1 MSHNGTP
8 STASPDSTSH
18 SQERNVVGQIGPSYQ
33 ANIYR
38 PPIYTQYY
46 NQGIPYTYN
55 VPTIPRPSSPS
66 PTRAASSVP
75 VAQPHS
81 EPVPSIPPPPSEE
94 AKPSVPAKRGPGRPR
109 KQPAGGVMSGQGVT
123 ARRPTRKG
131 RTPGSQNWIAQDLIA
146 LTHFVE
152 ADVPLGMNVWKR
164 IEGQYNK
171 EYAIPNDRQE
181 RSWDNMRDKWYKVG
195 THICIR

>member
-1 MSHNGTP
+1 MTQLRLSSAHAAAETP
-8 STASPDSTSH
+8 
-18 SQERNVVGQIGPSYQ
+18 
-33 ANIYR
+33 
-38 PPIYTQYY
+38 
-46 NQGIPYTYN
+46 
-55 VPTIPRPSSPS
+55 
-66 PTRAASSVP
+66 
-75 VAQPHS
+75 
-81 EPVPSIPPPPSEE
+81 IPPPPSEE
-94 AKPSVPAKRGPGRPR
+94 VKPLVPAKRGPGCPR

-131 RTPGSQNWIAQDLIA
+131 CTPGSQNWIAQDLIA
-146 LTHFVE
+146 LAHFVE

-171 EYAIPNDRQE
+171 EYAILNDRQE